1 MAAALPAKQER
12 SSSGS
17 AVMDGFTNLTVLRQ
31 IGLMIGLAASVAI
44 GVGVVMWSQEPNY
57 RPLYT
62 ELNALDAATISD
74 ILNQAK
80 IKYQVDTNN
89 GMLMVD
95 SSKIHE
101 ARMKLAQAG
110 LPAGNAVGYELLDKE
125 SAIGTSQ
132 FMENAR
138 YQRSLEGELGKTI
151 SNVSNV
157 RAARVHLAIP
167 KKSVFVGDERKPSAS
182 VLVDLYP
189 GRELEKNQVAAI
201 VQLVASSV
209 PELDAKRVTVVDQ
222 KGNLLSEDQSD
233 EDMALAAR
241 QFEYTRK
248 MEDSYVK
255 RINAILE
262 PILGANRF
270 KVQVS
275 ADVDFTRV
283 EQSSENFNPDLP
295 AVRSEQTLD
304 EQRVGAAGNG
314 GVPGA
319 LSNQPPVPGT
329 APQQA
334 TQGQGGATNQVAAA
348 ESSPSNTRKQS
359 TKNYELDR
367 TLSYTKHQVGNLK
380 RLSVA
385 VVVDDNVVADTASP
399 AAGGEQQP
407 AADAAAAP
415 AADGQKSKRVRRTPE
430 ELEQISALVKDAV
443 GYQMARGDSVNV
455 TNQSFYSKEAA
466 NTELPPQNFWE
477 QPWFWDILKQ
487 VLGGL
492 FVLILV
498 VGVLRPILK
507 NLARMGEQDAMAVPA
522 LAGGELPGGGDL
534 GGDTKVTLS
543 GGDVSSLLPAPANS
557 YEDQVTAIKG
567 LIAEDPKRVA
577 QVVKSWINAPQ

>member
-1 MAAALPAKQER
+1 MAAALPAKQEKN
-12 SSSGS
+12 SSGS

-44 GVGVVMWSQEPNY
+44 GVGVVLWSQEPNY

-62 ELNALDAATISD
+62 ELNTLDAATISD
-74 ILNQAK
+74 ILNQNK

-89 GMLMVD
+89 GMLMVE

-125 SAIGTSQ
+125 AAIGTSQ

-151 SNVSNV
+151 ANVTNV

-189 GRELEKNQVAAI
+189 GRELEKNQVSAI

-209 PELDAKRVTVVDQ
+209 PELDSKRVTVVDQ
-222 KGNLLSEDQSD
+222 KGNLLSDDQSD
-233 EDMALAAR
+233 EDMAMAAR
-241 QFEYTRK
+241 QFEYGRK
-248 MEDSYVK
+248 MEDSYIK

-262 PILGANRF
+262 PILGVNRF

-275 ADVDFTRV
+275 ADIDFTRV

-295 AVRSEQTLD
+295 AVRSEQSLE
-304 EQRVGAAGNG
+304 EQRAGAGAGG

-319 LSNQPPVPGT
+319 LSNQPPLPGT

-334 TQGQGGATNQVAAA
+334 AQAGQAATAQTETQTGAPNN
-348 ESSPSNTRKQS
+348 SRKQS

-385 VVVDDNVVADTASP
+385 IVVDDNFVMDT
-399 AAGGEQQP
+399 
-407 AADAAAAP
+407 AAP
-415 AADGQKSKRVRRTPE
+415 AEGAETAAEAPKMKRVPRSAD
-430 ELEQISALVKDAV
+430 ELERISALVKDAV
-443 GYQMARGDSVNV
+443 GYQLARGDSVNV
-455 TNQSFYSKEAA
+455 TNQSFFSQEES

-487 VLGGL
+487 VMAGMFL
-492 FVLILV
+492 LILV

-507 NLARMGEQDAMAVPA
+507 NLARMGESDSMSLPAMASGE
-522 LAGGELPGGGDL
+522 LSAGGDGTGA
-534 GGDTKVTLS
+534 DTKVTLS
-543 GGDVSSLLPAPANS
+543 GGDVSSLLPAPMNS

>member
-1 MAAALPAKQER
+1 MAAALPAKQDR
-12 SSSGS
+12 SGSGS
-17 AVMDGFTNLTVLRQ
+17 AVMDGFTNLSVLRQ

-62 ELNALDAATISD
+62 DLNALDAATISD
-74 ILNQAK
+74 ILGQAK
-80 IKYQVDTNN
+80 IKFQVDTNN
-89 GMLMVD
+89 GMLMVE

-125 SAIGTSQ
+125 AAIGTSQ

-151 SNVSNV
+151 SNVTNV

-167 KKSVFVGDERKPSAS
+167 KRSVFVGDDRKPSAS

-189 GRELEKNQVAAI
+189 GRDLEKNQVAAI

-209 PELDAKRVTVVDQ
+209 PELDSKRVTVVDQ

-233 EDMALAAR
+233 ADMAVAAR
-241 QFEYTRK
+241 QFDYSRK

-275 ADVDFTRV
+275 ADVDYTRV
-283 EQSSENFNPDLP
+283 EQSAENFNPDLP

-304 EQRVGAAGNG
+304 EQRVGAGGNG
-314 GVPGA
+314 GIPGA
-319 LSNQPPVPGT
+319 LSNQPAVPGT
-329 APQQA
+329 APQQGA
-334 TQGQGGATNQVAAA
+334 QGQGGGASQSSAS
-348 ESSPSNTRKQS
+348 ESNPSNSRKQS

-385 VVVDDNVVADTASP
+385 VVVDDNLVPDTGKAGEGADQ
-399 AAGGEQQP
+399 AAT
-407 AADAAAAP
+407 DAAAGDAT
-415 AADGQKSKRVRRTPE
+415 KMKRVPLAAE
-430 ELEQISALVKDAV
+430 EIERISALVKDAV
-443 GYQMARGDSVNV
+443 GFQMARGDTVNV
-455 TNQSFYSKEAA
+455 TNQSFHIKEQTT
-466 NTELPPQNFWE
+466 TELPPQNFWE
-477 QPWFWDILKQ
+477 QPWFWDIARQ

-492 FVLILV
+492 FLLILV

-507 NLARMGEQDAMAVPA
+507 NLARLGESDAMPNPA
-522 LAGGELPGGGDL
+522 QAGGDIGGSGDA
-534 GGDTKVTLS
+534 GSADTRVTLS
-543 GGDVSSLLPAPANS
+543 GGDVSSLLPAPVNS

-577 QVVKSWINAPQ
+577 QVVKGWISAPQ